1 MNIFNT
7 KEPLN
12 NETLRLVREEV
23 VSSYERGELGETFQD
38 FWSRVEV
45 QNAYEEE
52 WNPEKY
58 KPFYFVT
65 YINLKKEGF

>member
-38 FWSRVEV
+38 FWDKVQV
-45 QNAYEEE
+45 QNGYEED
-52 WNPEKY
+52 WMPEKY